1 MIGCNSVLLSTK
13 EKCMN
18 TVKIKMLAQQV
29 SDAAQAIMALECVC
43 NDEACGYL
51 ISVHKEQLKKYA
63 EALHEEINCVA

>member
-1 MIGCNSVLLSTK
+1 
-13 EKCMN
+13 MN

-51 ISVHKEQLKKYA
+51 IGVHNEQLKKYA
-63 EALHEEINCVA
+63 EALHEEINGVA

>member
-1 MIGCNSVLLSTK
+1 
-13 EKCMN
+13 MN
-18 TVKIKMLAQQV
+18 TVETKILAQQV

-63 EALHEEINCVA
+63 EALHEEINGVA

>member
-1 MIGCNSVLLSTK
+1 
-13 EKCMN
+13 MN

-51 ISVHKEQLKKYA
+51 IGMYKDQLRMYS
-63 EALHEEINCVA
+63 EALHEEINGVA